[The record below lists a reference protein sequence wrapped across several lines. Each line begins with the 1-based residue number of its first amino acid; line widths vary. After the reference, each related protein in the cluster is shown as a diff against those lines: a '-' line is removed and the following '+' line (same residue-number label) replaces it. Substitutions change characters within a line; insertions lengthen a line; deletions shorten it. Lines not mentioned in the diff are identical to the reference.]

1 MAKSKHAVSSSS
13 SPKDAAANNSVPS
26 STITPTTKKTDDS
39 KTTSDNT
46 TTPPKSKS
54 CKHSFILWTFFIL
67 PITIG
72 LVSIY
77 LFTFHHDELKLE
89 LSKLMPTLFK
99 KPVRTVAVQYPTV
112 NTRSKFPAIISST
125 PSYVKYLE
133 LLQKNTLTQ
142 RKKVHVGVFDEHHFS
157 LFFWVRAHKLG
168 LIPRLNYSNVVADQ
182 QQNVYNLNFQGLPLL
197 HIDSH
202 SDAQIP
208 QHYYNFKPFRDLIQ
222 NTPLGAKEDYVTA
235 KNVTKKR
242 HPFNDKKMT
251 ELLAV
256 TSIGDFIPV
265 AQYLELVG
273 PRVVWLQSNF
283 EGGGYNFNTGRYNAE
298 LGVRANAMKLPPQTL
313 QDLTKAANSLNVES
327 TFLCYRNPD
336 GYSWNIH
343 HRNGKKILTKPIHT
357 LAQIAKEGVC
367 VETEAFHNASHESFP
382 IQWDVYNTDEL
393 FQSGNVI
400 EDKAKFFNSTPYLL
414 DIDLDYFS
422 TDDEMLFNIVPRK
435 TYGGLFKVLEEMVQE
450 ETILCLDRR
459 IYEPTKNMSLSM
471 DQVKKFNRNKISN
484 LLHEMFFRGLM
495 FDENSIFSKQ
505 PVQKSKLI
513 GDSVFGPEILELF
526 CKGSH
531 HALEHLYQLSKLVI
545 IFLEN
550 MNYFYLSLLDVNY
563 GFPSV
568 KPYCKVNQMFGVCPS
583 GLPSKYLTRDEIMD
597 QMNKLEKLIV
607 AQEQL
612 PAYVTISRSLDAY
625 LPKVLHHFIES
636 ETLHMLERA
645 FKQISPNVTVDVS
658 YFDEF
663 EPTSKKYEKEASRQF
678 YDMIEKEASIIRQAV
693 QEIDDPISTYLPHVN
708 YKIYNVALM
717 LQFLQEREVSFDM
730 FVQDITLL
738 KEFLEWKL
746 TNAGSMDFDNL
757 GIVSKPKNSIFM
769 PYTIPSKRPRLCML
783 ILKNALEDSNS
794 TYPTSGETKEQDATS
809 STLNCFI
816 QQLNQTF
823 ERELILELEMVES
836 SSRQEFSQKF
846 EELVEYYQKLF
857 PTHFKNVSISRDD
870 TKPYAL
876 VVDPSCVT
884 FDMEEE
890 LKPKKTKSKKYINLE
905 ENPTVK
911 RSGREPISISYDFSG
926 VVSTF
931 NNLVLDLLKE
941 STPSASLKDY
951 LNKMAYID
959 AQKEAFNKKKLKQ
972 RYENVKGIVE
982 TSIKK
987 CSNGKL

>member
-1 MAKSKHAVSSSS
+1 M
-13 SPKDAAANNSVPS
+13 
-26 STITPTTKKTDDS
+26 
-39 KTTSDNT
+39 
-46 TTPPKSKS
+46 
-54 CKHSFILWTFFIL
+54 LWFFFII
-67 PITIG
+67 PISFG
-72 LVSIY
+72 LVSLLVY
-77 LFTFHHDELKLE
+77 VFTFHSEDVKFE
-89 LSKLMPTLFK
+89 LSKWIPSLFK
-99 KPVRTVAVQYPTV
+99 KQARKVAVQYPTL
-112 NTRSKFPAIISST
+112 NNHSKFPAIISST
-125 PSYVKYLE
+125 PEYVRYLE
-133 LLQKNTLTQ
+133 LLKKETLTQPQ
-142 RKKVHVGVFDEHHFS
+142 RKKVHVGVFDEHHCS

-168 LIPRLNYSNVVADQ
+168 LIPRLNYNHSTNS
-182 QQNVYNLNFQGLPLL
+182 QQNVYNLNYQGLPLL

-208 QHYYNFKPFRDLIQ
+208 QHYYSFKPFRDLIQ
-222 NTPLGAKEDYVTA
+222 NTPLGAKEEYVTS

-242 HPFNDKKMT
+242 HPFNNQKVS

-265 AQYLELVG
+265 AQYMELVG

-298 LGVRANAMKLPPQTL
+298 LGVRASAMKLPPQTL
-313 QDLTKAANSLNVES
+313 QDLTKAANSLNVE
-327 TFLCYRNPD
+327 TTYLCYRNPD

-343 HRNGKKILTKPIHT
+343 YKNGKKVLTKPVHT

-367 VETEAFHNASHESFP
+367 SEYEPFHNASHESFP
-382 IQWDVYNTDEL
+382 IQWDVYNMDEL
-393 FQSGNVI
+393 FNAHSEDII
-400 EDKAKFFNSTPYLL
+400 EEKAKFFNATPYLL

-422 TDDEMLFNIVPRK
+422 SDDEMLFNIVPRK

-459 IYEPTKNMSLSM
+459 IYEPTKNMSLPIEK
-471 DQVKKFNRNKISN
+471 VKKFNRNKISK

-495 FDENSIFSKQ
+495 FDENSVFSKQ
-505 PVQKSKLI
+505 PVQKSKMI
-513 GDSVFGPEILELF
+513 GDTVFGSEILELF
-526 CKGSH
+526 CKGSQF
-531 HALEHLYQLSKLVI
+531 ALEHLYQLSKLVI

-550 MNYFYLSLLDVNY
+550 LNYFYLSLLDANY
-563 GFPSV
+563 AFPSI
-568 KPYCKVNQMFGVCPS
+568 KPYCKVNQMFGICPS
-583 GLPSKYLTRDEIMD
+583 GLPSKYLTREEILD
-597 QMNKLEKLIV
+597 QMNKLEKLLV

-612 PAYVTISRSLDAY
+612 PAYVTISRSVDAY

-636 ETLHMLERA
+636 ETLQMLERA
-645 FKQISPNVTVDVS
+645 FKKISPNVTVDVS

-663 EPTSKKYEKEASRQF
+663 EPTSKKYEKEATRQF
-678 YDMIEKEASIIRQAV
+678 FDEIEKEASMIRQSV
-693 QEIDDPISTYLPHVN
+693 QEIDDPIATYLPHVN

-717 LQFLQEREVSFDM
+717 LHFLQEREVSFDM

-746 TNAGSMDFDNL
+746 TNAAFIDFENL
-757 GIVSKPKNSIFM
+757 GIVSKPNKSIFM

-783 ILKNALEDSNS
+783 ILKNVVQSQSNNTLDANDENSNS
-794 TYPTSGETKEQDATS
+794 TQFEKQGNKIPHDLSVAS

-816 QQLNQTF
+816 QKLNKTF
-823 ERELILELEMVES
+823 ERELILELEIVES
-836 SSRQEFSQKF
+836 ASRSEFSKKF
-846 EELVEYYQKLF
+846 EELVEYYRNLF
-857 PTHFKNVSISRDD
+857 PTHFKNVTIERDEA
-870 TKPYAL
+870 KPFAL

-884 FDMEEE
+884 FDLEEE

-905 ENPTVK
+905 ESPVVK
-911 RSGREPISISYDFSG
+911 RSGKEPISISYDFSG

-951 LNKMAYID
+951 SNKMAYIE

-987 CSNGKL
+987 CSTGKVQL